1 MKKALRPLLR
11 PDGAGSHAKLGYMIE
26 GAHAG
31 PTLLIP
37 MPRGQATQIA
47 DAFRQIP
54 RLGDMRGRIVMV
66 HIGAIGAD
74 KAQDDWLRNQIGPV
88 DETLYLTANADD
100 MSGPLAIRGTMTAML
115 RKATELGMIS
125 GRGFLPLRAQDQTRL
140 EARTG

>member
-1 MKKALRPLLR
+1 MEKALRPLLR
-11 PDGAGSHAKLGYMIE
+11 PDGAGSHAKLGYVID

-54 RLGDMRGRIVMV
+54 RLGDMRGRIIMV

-74 KAQDDWLRNQIGPV
+74 KAQDDWLRIQIGPV
-88 DETLYLTANADD
+88 DETLYLTANTDD
-100 MSGPLAIRGTMTAML
+100 ISGPLAIRGTMAEIL

-125 GRGFLPLRAQDQTRL
+125 GRGVMPLRAQDLSRVA
-140 EARTG
+140 ARTG

>member
-11 PDGAGSHAKLGYMIE
+11 PDGAGSHAKLGYMID
-26 GAHAG
+26 GSHVG

-100 MSGPLAIRGTMTAML
+100 MSGPLAIRGTMAAIL

-125 GRGFLPLRAQDQTRL
+125 GRGVMPLRPQDLSRVA
-140 EARTG
+140 ARTG

>member
-11 PDGAGSHAKLGYMIE
+11 PDGAGSHAKLGYMID
-26 GAHAG
+26 GSHVG

-37 MPRGQATQIA
+37 MPRCQARQIA

-74 KAQDDWLRNQIGPV
+74 KAQDDWLRNLIGPV
-88 DETLYLTANADD
+88 DETLYLTANTDD
-100 MSGPLAIRGTMTAML
+100 ISGPLAIRGTMAAIL

-125 GRGFLPLRAQDQTRL
+125 GRGVMPLRSQDQSRL
-140 EARTG
+140 DARAG